1 MLLECFTLKK
11 LKEILKYL
19 QDSGC
24 IEKQPKV
31 YNINKYDTIVLLR
44 NSGFCDENRP
54 KELGVFNG
62 GWHKY
67 YKSDFKTLFLV
78 LFFIGYPMTILSQL
92 TTGPM

>member
-19 QDSGC
+19 QLCEC

-44 NSGFCDENRP
+44 NSYCCDEERP
-54 KELGVFNG
+54 KELAVFNG
-62 GWHKY
+62 GWWKY
-67 YKSDFKTLFLV
+67 YKSDFKNKYYK
-78 LFFIGYPMTILSQL
+78 GKN
-92 TTGPM
+92 TGFKISRGEYVIKFE

>member
-19 QDSGC
+19 QDSDC
-24 IEKQPKV
+24 IQKQPKV

-44 NSGFCDENRP
+44 NSGFCDEDRP

-67 YKSDFKTLFLV
+67 YKSDFKNKYYK
-78 LFFIGYPMTILSQL
+78 GKN
-92 TTGPM
+92 TGFKIKHGEYVVKFE